1 MPLRRTLLVALG
13 TVLAGGIGL
22 AQTGAPAPAAPQ
34 APQSAQPAAPV
45 SPPAPAP
52 ATAVVDDGSGATPSD
67 EAYQATLLFT
77 KVIKLIGED
86 YVNEAKTGYKD
97 LVFAALKGMLS
108 SLDPH
113 SQFLDE
119 DAFAEMQKDTKG
131 EFAGLGL
138 SLSPRANTNELV
150 VVSSYEDTPSFRAGI
165 MPGDRILKINDLSTE
180 RMPYAAAL
188 KALKGKRGEKVRLT
202 LYRPS
207 TKDGEKADTKIDS
220 KTDAKADQKAD
231 QKADPKADSNPNIY
245 EVELTREIIRISSV
259 RAAKLLPPEIAGEE
273 KIGYLRIEQFGENT
287 ASEFD
292 KAVATLK
299 KGGMRALVVDLRN
312 NPGGLIDSAVEIAGA
327 FVPPGQVIVSTQ
339 GRRADSKRE
348 YRSHRTQ
355 QSVTVPVAL
364 LINGYSASGSEI
376 VAGALQDYHAA
387 VLVGERTFGK
397 GSVQSVINLGNGVG
411 VRLTTA
417 KYYTPNLRVIHE
429 KGVDPDIPAPV
440 TAAEER
446 NLIRFR
452 TPVLLTPEEKMAF
465 KDFHDTQL
473 ERSVDVLRARLL
485 RDDRQKGDKA
495 APPVAAPGQAT
506 PPVATSVPTPT
517 P

>member
-1 MPLRRTLLVALG
+1 MPLRRLLLAVLVCQVALG
-13 TVLAGGIGL
+13 GGVGF
-22 AQTGAPAPAAPQ
+22 AQSPAM
-34 APQSAQPAAPV
+34 
-45 SPPAPAP
+45 PPAPAVP
-52 ATAVVDDGSGATPSD
+52 ATSASAPSGAGSAPGDDDTAPPND
-67 EAYQATLLFT
+67 EGYQSTLLFT
-77 KVIKLIGED
+77 RVIQLIRDD
-86 YVNEAKTGYKD
+86 YVNEAKTAYKD
-97 LVFAALKGMLS
+97 LVYAALKGMLS

-138 SLSPRANTNELV
+138 SLGTKANTNELI
-150 VVSSYEDTPSFRAGI
+150 VVSCYEDTPSYRAGI

-180 RMPYAAAL
+180 RMAYSAAL
-188 KALKGKRGEKVRLT
+188 KALRGKRGEKVRLT
-202 LYRPS
+202 LYRAA
-207 TKDGEKADTKIDS
+207 TKDADKGDAPASAPGASGTPAGAKTDS
-220 KTDAKADQKAD
+220 KTDAKPDASPD
-231 QKADPKADSNPNIY
+231 IY
-245 EVELTREIIRISSV
+245 EVEMTREIIHISSV
-259 RAAKLLPPEIAGEE
+259 RAAKMLPPEVAGEE
-273 KIGYLRIEQFGENT
+273 KIGYLRVEQFGENT
-287 ASEFD
+287 VSEFD
-292 KAVATLK
+292 KAVAALK
-299 KGGMRALVVDLRN
+299 KAGMRAIVVDLRN
-312 NPGGLIDSAVEIAGA
+312 NPGGLIDSAVDIAGA

-339 GRRADSKRE
+339 GRKPDSKRE
-348 YRSHRTQ
+348 YRSKRTV
-355 QSVTVPVAL
+355 QSVTCPVAL

-429 KGVDPDIPAPV
+429 HGVDPDIAAPV

-452 TPVLLTPEEKMAF
+452 SPALLTPEEKMAF

-473 ERSVDVLRARLL
+473 ERAVDVLRARLL
-485 RDDRQKGDKA
+485 RDDRQKSDKS
-495 APPVAAPGQAT
+495 APPVAASQPASVPATTAT
-506 PPVATSVPTPT
+506 P
-517 P
+517 